1 MVFPLAI
8 TDFAHQ
14 SWSRVST
21 AVMLLLLR
29 QVLQGLAALHQAG
42 YMHRDVTARNMLIMS
57 LDPPKAVLCDYGKAI
72 LAETH
77 IDPGLGPRSTLA
89 PEVSDDA
96 SSQYDH
102 KIDIWAFGWACCYLW
117 FPRHPCLRRKAET
130 NFLKDL
136 QPAITSYRLRGAL
149 ENLFADLVVSMLSW
163 EPANRPSAEDA
174 LDHPCMVAA
183 MQVRT
188 QAQPKKPVSVTESF
202 EERPAKFT
210 RIARPERA
218 ATQLRPP
225 SLPKS
230 LKKLANSAPNP
241 VCDVPPLVGYDAGPS
256 LQHDQDAPVHDK
268 DMQDSGSQNQ
278 TIQDP
283 DLEDSGDT
291 ELLSP
296 PDSMKATAGI
306 PDETQP
312 QAYLHK
318 EAR

>member
-1 MVFPLAI
+1 M
-8 TDFAHQ
+8 
-14 SWSRVST
+14 
-21 AVMLLLLR
+21 
-29 QVLQGLAALHQAG
+29 HQAG

-57 LDPPKAVLCDYGKAI
+57 LEPPKAVLCDYGKTI
-72 LAETH
+72 LANTH
-77 IDPGLGPRSTLA
+77 TDPALGPRNTLA
-89 PEVSDDA
+89 PEVSDD
-96 SSQYDH
+96 SSSLYDH
-102 KIDIWAFGWACCYLW
+102 KIDIWALGWACCYMW
-117 FPRHPCLRRKAET
+117 FPHHPCLRSKAERTFRMDMQSAFT
-130 NFLKDL
+130 N
-136 QPAITSYRLRGAL
+136 YRLRGTL
-149 ENLFADLVVSMLSW
+149 ENLFVELVLSMLSW
-163 EPANRPSAEDA
+163 EPANRPSAKDA
-174 LDHPCMVAA
+174 LDHPCILAA
-183 MQVRT
+183 MQWRP
-188 QAQPKKPVSVTESF
+188 QAPQTKPASTTESF

-210 RIARPERA
+210 RIASPKRA
-218 ATQLRPP
+218 TTQLHHSP
-225 SLPKS
+225 LPECF
-230 LKKLANSAPNP
+230 KKLNTSQPNP
-241 VCDVPPLVGYDAGPS
+241 AYDLPPLVGYNAGPS